1 MDILITI
8 LHLLICIFLILAIL
22 LQSGKGGGL
31 ASSLGGGMS
40 SSSVLGG
47 RTATTFLTKATA
59 VLAAAFMLIC
69 LLQSFSYDAPEADNS
84 TATERVLEQS
94 GAPVPP
100 PALSE
105 GLLEETPATTPD
117 AGEAAGEPAPTGEET
132 SEIK

>member
-8 LHLLICIFLILAIL
+8 LHLLICIFLVLAIL

-47 RTATTFLTKATA
+47 RSATTFLTKATA
-59 VLAAAFMLIC
+59 VLAGVFMLIC
-69 LLQSFSYDAPEADNS
+69 LLQSFTYDAPEADNT
-84 TATERVLEQS
+84 TATERVLEQ
-94 GAPVPP
+94 GGTPVLP

-105 GLLEETPATTPD
+105 GLLEETPAATE
-117 AGEAAGEPAPTGEET
+117 AEGEAAGEPAGAGEET
-132 SEIK
+132 AE